1 MMALDWQSR
10 RAGFPWYGQRKAGEH
25 AMTTCLVL
33 TIFIVSMLV
42 VGHIAR
48 SQERRTRPWI
58 WTAALI
64 GPLAIPM
71 LYLVPRRFVGRQ

>member
-1 MMALDWQSR
+1 
-10 RAGFPWYGQRKAGEH
+10 
-25 AMTTCLVL
+25 
-33 TIFIVSMLV
+33 MLV

-48 SQERRTRPWI
+48 SHERRTRPWI